1 LCAQYRGATT
11 TVLEPTLVERLRS
24 ALERGALQASAAA
37 DPMSAV
43 PAHAAG

>member
-1 LCAQYRGATT
+1 
-11 TVLEPTLVERLRS
+11 VLDRTILERLRS
-24 ALERGALQASAAA
+24 ALERGALQASAAV